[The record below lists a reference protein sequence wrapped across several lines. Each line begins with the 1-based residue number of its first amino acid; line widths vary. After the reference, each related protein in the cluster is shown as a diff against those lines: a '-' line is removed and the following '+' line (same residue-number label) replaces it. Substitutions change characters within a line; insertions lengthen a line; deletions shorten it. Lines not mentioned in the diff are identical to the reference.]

1 MISKIIRTSSSSNLI
16 RYIENGEAHNKDLTD
31 ERCLAVGGL
40 NVDKL
45 GKTYDA
51 TYTSAQFTAVQ
62 QKAKNKHKKTKAYHM
77 IFSFSCDDFPLPKN
91 SKELHEQANQ
101 AGMLIAGFLSKDL
114 PKNSQLFMGVQRDGK
129 GKMLHVHVALNS
141 VKLDGKVLNTNQIR
155 LLDKGKE
162 KGLRSR
168 LDDYLDENFERI
180 TGRKY
185 QRVVAQEDNLVNS
198 SEVHIKE
205 REEARKYVKT
215 TYKEKPYAWKE
226 HLKSL
231 IYNAFDS
238 SDSLDSFESALA
250 ENGVTVKKRQA
261 GIGKD
266 EDGKKI
272 YRDAYTYLFTDENG
286 KKHSIRDYAQTKSGG
301 MRGLGKAFTPD
312 QLKKELENG
321 RSITREQVAEELEQ
335 QARSRQ
341 LDTANSSRNTT
352 NSTTRSTEA
361 NDFVIDTTR
370 LEASTREL
378 ANSDKSTD
386 GAHEFIDYNFERQ
399 FRQFKK
405 IQNVE
410 LDLQTLGG
418 INERLY
424 ELKTNAE
431 RKRQQRKQQLEQRSR
446 RIQQT
451 SKRVEP
457 DNTRTVERNARNR
470 QHGRRLDDGLDF

>member
-16 RYIENGEAHNKDLTD
+16 KYIMNGEAHNKKLTD
-31 ERCLAVGGL
+31 ERCLAIGAR
-40 NVDKL
+40 NVDKIA
-45 GKTYDA
+45 KKYDA
-51 TYTSAQFTAVQ
+51 LYTSTQFTAVQ

-77 IFSFSCDDFPLPKN
+77 IFSFSADDFPLPKN

-101 AGMLIAGFLSKDL
+101 AGALIAGFLSKDL
-114 PKNSQLFMGVQRDGK
+114 PKDSQLFLGVQRDGK

-141 VKLDGKVLNTNQIR
+141 VKLNGKVLNTNQIR

-168 LDDYLDENFERI
+168 LDSYLLDNFERV

-185 QRVVAQEDNLVNS
+185 TPVRSQEDNLVNS
-198 SEVHIKE
+198 SEVQIKS
-205 REEARKYVKT
+205 REEAKNGT
-215 TYKEKPYAWKE
+215 GYAWKE

-231 IYNAFDS
+231 IYNAFDA
-238 SDSLDSFESALA
+238 SDSLDTFKQALN
-250 ENGVTVKKRQA
+250 ENGVSIRERRA

-266 EDGKKI
+266 KNGKKL
-272 YRDAYTYLFTDENG
+272 YRKAYTYAFTGEDG
-286 KKHSIRDYAQTKSGG
+286 KKHSIRDFAQTKSGG
-301 MRGLGKAFTPD
+301 LRGLGKAFTP
-312 QLKKELENG
+312 QRLEKEFENG

-341 LDTANSSRNTT
+341 LDTSNSSRNTT

-361 NDFVIDTTR
+361 KSFVIDTTR

-378 ANSDKSTD
+378 ANSDKSAN

-410 LDLQTLGG
+410 LDLQALSG

-431 RKRQQRKQQLEQRSR
+431 RKREQRKQQLEQRTR

-457 DNTRTVERNARNR
+457 DNTRTVERNERNR